1 MKKSESVAR
10 QECANYNVGKCSGVM
25 FVRNES
31 GKQIAQVLSKEHEGK
46 DCFAEKGCDYFNQIV
61 LKGCSYA
68 WR

>member
-46 DCFAEKGCDYFNQIV
+46 DCFPVTIRSFFALFYCHF
-61 LKGCSYA
+61 
-68 WR
+68 